1 MIVVFLGP
9 PGSGKGTQAEVLR
22 EQYGFTHFDTG
33 SQLRAEVA
41 SGSEL
46 GQRIAGFINAGQ
58 LVPLEVIKQ
67 LVVSFLRGTNAKR
80 ILFDGFPRNLEQAG
94 VLDEGLT
101 ELGDDL
107 DFVVYLD
114 AAPDALLQRIVNR
127 RFCLQCG
134 EIYNLVTEPPLL
146 AGKCDKCGSELTQR
160 KDDTA
165 EVFGTRLK
173 VYLGETMPLIERYRS
188 RGLLHAVNAL
198 QSIEELTAQITRL
211 IGVAGGAEV

>member
-22 EQYGFTHFDTG
+22 EQYSFTHFDTG

-67 LVVSFLRGTNAKR
+67 LVVSFLRSTAAPR

-94 VLDEGLT
+94 VLDEALA
-101 ELGDDL
+101 ELHQDL
-107 DFVVYLD
+107 SYVVYLD
-114 AAPDALLQRIVNR
+114 ADLDALLERIVNR
-127 RFCLQCG
+127 RFCPQCG
-134 EIYNLVTEPPLL
+134 AIYNLISEPPLQS
-146 AGKCDKCGSELTQR
+146 GRCDKCGSALTQR

-173 VYLGETMPLIERYRS
+173 VYLGETRPLVEMYRG
-188 RGLLHAVNAL
+188 RGLLHAVDAL
-198 QSIEELTAQITRL
+198 QGIDELTAQITRL
-211 IGVAGGAEV
+211 IGVAGGAEA

>member
-22 EQYGFTHFDTG
+22 DKYGFTHFDTG

-41 SGSEL
+41 SNSVL
-46 GQRIAGFINAGQ
+46 GQRIASFIDAGQ

-67 LVVSFLRGTNAKR
+67 LILKFLRGTQAKR
-80 ILFDGFPRNLEQAG
+80 ILFDGFPRNVEQAG
-94 VLDEGLT
+94 VLDEGLA

-107 DFVVYLD
+107 DFVIYLE
-114 AAPDALLQRIVNR
+114 ANPDALLERIVNR
-127 RFCLQCG
+127 RFCPQCG
-134 EIYNLVTEPPLL
+134 EIYNLLTEPPQV
-146 AGKCDKCGSELTQR
+146 AGKCNKCGAELTQR

-173 VYLGETMPLIERYRS
+173 VYLGETLPLVKMYRN
-188 RGLLHAVNAL
+188 RGLLHSVNAL
-198 QSIEELTAQITRL
+198 QGIDELTAEITKL
-211 IGVAGGAEV
+211 IGVAGGAEA